1 MQLRGVSTHG
11 LAWYPQYV
19 TNDCFATLKSFGAN
33 VVRLAMYT
41 YESGGYCTD
50 GDRQQ
55 LETLVQ
61 NGVQYAFN
69 NDMYVI
75 IDWHVLNDG
84 NPNRYSDVAKAF
96 FAKKAQQYASYN
108 NVIYEICNEPCNGAT
123 WGDVKFYASEVIP
136 SIRSY
141 DKDAVIL
148 IGTPNWSQDVD
159 EAVKDPVT
167 GYDNIMYTLHFYAAT
182 HKEDLQNKLKSAADA
197 GLPIFVSEFGIC
209 SADGNGQVDIDSANS
224 WISLLDSYGISYVCW
239 NLSNKDEKS
248 ALLTP
253 ACDKT
258 SGFTYEDLSDE
269 GKWLYGVLTSHV
281 TQ

>member
-1 MQLRGVSTHG
+1 M
-11 LAWYPQYV
+11 
-19 TNDCFATLKSFGAN
+19 
-33 VVRLAMYT
+33 
-41 YESGGYCTD
+41 
-50 GDRQQ
+50 
-55 LETLVQ
+55 
-61 NGVQYAFN
+61 
-69 NDMYVI
+69 
-75 IDWHVLNDG
+75 
-84 NPNRYSDVAKAF
+84 AKTF
-96 FAKKAQQYASYN
+96 FAKMAQQYASYN

-148 IGTPNWSQDVD
+148 IGTPNWSRDVD

-209 SADGNGQVDIDSANS
+209 SDDGNGQVDIDSANS

-239 NLSNKDEKS
+239 NLSNKEEKS

-281 TQ
+281 TPVLN